1 MRKKTILAAAILTIM
16 SGAILCGCGAGSG
29 VNDQSAA
36 QQTEEAQTEEAGQ
49 GEEAQAEEIQTE
61 EIQAEEVSSESQQ
74 EKQSDDEKQDAEDAD
89 QEDEVEVE
97 ATADSDNFDAQAE
110 GEDEY
115 RDFEEPFGEEI
126 QVDADTR
133 RKMNIFL
140 SNFSEAGL
148 NAYDKDNRDLKD
160 ILWWAHIWTK
170 INKWKSIEYEDVP
183 GEGTCEKN
191 SFENINKTLD
201 KYLGFTISD
210 DDVAHLNQ
218 PDENYWFF
226 CKDGNLYSPAA
237 DGESYTLLSIVS
249 DVEDLGENK
258 LKLYFTVYSQ
268 DLDAYFDGKDKDE
281 YYGLSAD
288 EASSNKELEQYEVG
302 YAVVVSD
309 GSSYQLEHLEIK

>member
-97 ATADSDNFDAQAE
+97 ATADSENLDAQAD
-110 GEDEY
+110 GDDEY

-126 QVDADTR
+126 QVDGAIR

-160 ILWWAHIWTK
+160 ILGWAHIWTK
-170 INKWKSIEYEDVP
+170 INKWDNIEYEEVS
-183 GEGTCEKN
+183 GEGTCEKI
-191 SFENINKTLD
+191 SFENINKMLD

-210 DDVAHLNQ
+210 DEAAQLNL
-218 PDENYWFF
+218 PDDNNRFF

-237 DGESYTLLSIVS
+237 DGEAYTRLSIIS
-249 DVEDLGENK
+249 GVEDLGENK
-258 LKLYFTVYSQ
+258 LKLYFTIYAQ
-268 DLDAYFDGKDKDE
+268 DLDVYMEWKEKDE

-288 EASSNKELEQYEVG
+288 EASVNKELEQQEVG

-309 GSSYQLEHLEIK
+309 GGSYKLEHLEIK